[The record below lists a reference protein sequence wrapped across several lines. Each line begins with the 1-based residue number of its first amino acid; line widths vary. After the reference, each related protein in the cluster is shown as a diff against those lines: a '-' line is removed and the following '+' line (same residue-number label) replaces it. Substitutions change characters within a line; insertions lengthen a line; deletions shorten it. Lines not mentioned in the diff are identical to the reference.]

1 MSDRLN
7 DRFGINLKNNESKF
21 SPINDP
27 AQNVYGVEK
36 IYYTDILVK
45 NKKKYPNMHGNNFN
59 SPDNFQIGYLND
71 NELHKNHAPR
81 HIERKKIFSN
91 LRFTSQS
98 LDKGKKIFGVKTE
111 TKDTLNNFTYKH
123 VPQFLKKLNNGYNI
137 INHRVNPINYDAPV
151 QNNYLSKLAE
161 FNLSIQRKE
170 KNWILSKLNTN
181 HRLNDGIYDYLKEHN
196 YV

>member
-1 MSDRLN
+1 
-7 DRFGINLKNNESKF
+7 
-21 SPINDP
+21 
-27 AQNVYGVEK
+27 
-36 IYYTDILVK
+36 
-45 NKKKYPNMHGNNFN
+45 MHGNNFN

-81 HIERKKIFSN
+81 HIERKKMFSN

-111 TKDTLNNFTYKH
+111 TKDTLNNFTHKY
-123 VPQFLKKLNNGYNI
+123 VPSFLKKLNNGYNI